1 MFLAGNNSEIDDN
14 TKNIALEAAFF
25 TSHTN
30 RKSARSVGYR
40 SEASARFERGVDIEL
55 VQMGLMQAVNLLIKY
70 ADAKFEG
77 MTECGKNKKD
87 DIEITFKRFRD

>member
-1 MFLAGNNSEIDDN
+1 M
-14 TKNIALEAAFF
+14 LEAAFF

-40 SEASARFERGVDIEL
+40 SEASARFERGVNIEL

-70 ADAKFEG
+70 ADAKFKG
-77 MTECGKNKKD
+77 ITECGNNKKK
-87 DIEITFKRFRD
+87 ILNYP